1 MATKWSTKGDYFET
15 CNCQTLCPCIF
26 LSPPTEGNCTVLVG
40 WHIDSGKF
48 ADASLDGLNV
58 AAFFHAP
65 GPMHQGNWSAALY
78 LDSRASAEQ
87 SDALAKIFSGQAGGV
102 PELALRPLISKVLG
116 VKSAEIVYH
125 ADGRKRR
132 MTIGGIADSEIE
144 ALEGAGSADV
154 TVSNTP
160 LAIAPGHPSIVSR
173 SKQLK
178 YRDHGYTLNLSG
190 RTGQFS
196 PFTYEG

>member
-1 MATKWSTKGDYFET
+1 MATKWNAKGDYFET

-58 AAFFHAP
+58 AAFFHSP

-78 LDSRASAEQ
+78 LDSRASTQQ
-87 SDALAKIFSGQAGGV
+87 SDALTKIFSGQAGGA
-102 PELALRPLISKVLG
+102 PAALHPLVSKVLG
-116 VKSAEIVYH
+116 IKSAEIAYY
-125 ADGRKRR
+125 ADGRTHR
-132 MTIGGIADSEIE
+132 MTIRDIGESEIE
-144 ALEGAGSADV
+144 ALQGAGGADV

-160 LAIAPGHPSIVSR
+160 LAIAPGHPSIASR

-190 RTGQFS
+190 RSGQFS